1 MIEPENPLIPV
12 YRQCE
17 LIELRRSS
25 YYYEA
30 IKEREYNLLLMKLI
44 DEQYMRSPF
53 YGSRKMTAYLIR
65 AGHKVNRK
73 RVQRLMRLIGI
84 EGLYPKKS

>member
-1 MIEPENPLIPV
+1 MIEPENSMIPV

-17 LIELRRSS
+17 LIGLRRSS

-65 AGHKVNRK
+65 AGHKV
-73 RVQRLMRLIGI
+73 I
-84 EGLYPKKS
+84 EEGAETL